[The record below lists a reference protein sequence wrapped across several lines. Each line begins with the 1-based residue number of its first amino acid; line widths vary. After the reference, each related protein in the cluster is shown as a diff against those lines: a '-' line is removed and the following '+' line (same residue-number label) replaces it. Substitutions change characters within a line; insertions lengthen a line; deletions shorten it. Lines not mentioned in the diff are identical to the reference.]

1 MDGRS
6 DRINVN
12 TTCGWVAWLLHLP
25 DRETEGKE
33 KLRAYKSLD
42 AYNCTKWS
50 RYVQDLCGSLRS
62 AVLPSQRQGQTEDD
76 NVKSDIT
83 VQF

>member
-12 TTCGWVAWLLHLP
+12 ATSSWVAWLLHLP

-33 KLRAYKSLD
+33 KLRAYTYLD

-50 RYVQDLCGSLRS
+50 QDLCGSLGS
-62 AVLPSQRQGQTEDD
+62 AVLPSQRHGQTEND